1 MSNIK
6 DIDFY
11 YAGQE
16 KCRPGHSCA
25 GIRDHYLIH
34 YVLSGKG
41 IFETEDRTYDLD
53 KGNGFLIVPEQS
65 YLYKADKNQPWE
77 YCWFAFIG
85 LQTENF
91 LKQIDLTVKNPV
103 FRYTKDNLIKTSI
116 TNMIKGY
123 KIKKGR
129 NFYMISQIYNF
140 FYALAQLKK
149 KSFPEQQKKI
159 ENITQLYLKSA
170 LSFIEKNY
178 SRHMNIQE
186 LADYIGLE
194 RKYFSTLFKKHV
206 KISPQEYLIK
216 FRMDKAGQLLKK
228 TDLSVALAANSVG
241 YRDAL
246 GFSKIFRQYK
256 GLCPTDYRDSLN

>member
-1 MSNIK
+1 
-6 DIDFY
+6 
-11 YAGQE
+11 
-16 KCRPGHSCA
+16 
-25 GIRDHYLIH
+25 
-34 YVLSGKG
+34 
-41 IFETEDRTYDLD
+41 
-53 KGNGFLIVPEQS
+53 
-65 YLYKADKNQPWE
+65 
-77 YCWFAFIG
+77 
-85 LQTENF
+85 
-91 LKQIDLTVKNPV
+91 
-103 FRYTKDNLIKTSI
+103 
-116 TNMIKGY
+116 
-123 KIKKGR
+123 
-129 NFYMISQIYNF
+129 MISQIYNF

-194 RKYFSTLFKKHV
+194 RKYFSTLFKKHI

-246 GFSKIFRQYK
+246 GFSKIFRQNK
-256 GLCPTDYRDSLN
+256 GLCPTDFKKAH